1 MKVLTI
7 AGTRPEIIRLS
18 RIIPILDQNCQHVLM
33 HTGQNYI
40 KSLNQIFFEQLSIRE
55 PNYIFACKAETLMGQ
70 ISQILINVEKVILI
84 EQPDRILLLGDT
96 NSALAAIV
104 AKRMRIPVFHM
115 EAGNRCYDDNV
126 PEEVNRRLID
136 HCSDT
141 LLPYTERSRANLI
154 KEGIASNRIFVT
166 GNPIT
171 EVLQY
176 YEYQIRKSSILE
188 QLKITPKNYFLVTL
202 HRAENV
208 DDTNRLE
215 NFFEAFISLKQK
227 YDIPII
233 FSVHPRTRSQM
244 EKNQSITNWDGLTSL
259 EPMGL
264 FDFVQLEKNAACI
277 LSDSGTVQEECC
289 ILKVPSITLR
299 DVTERPET
307 IETGSNLLTGST
319 PNDILRSVELVINK
333 ACEWTPPSEYVKQNV
348 SQTVAKIVLG
358 K

>member
-18 RIIPILDQNCQHVLM
+18 RVIPILDQNCDHILM
-33 HTGQNYI
+33 HTGQNYV
-40 KSLNQIFFEQLSIRE
+40 KSLNRIFFEQLKIRE
-55 PNYIFACKAETLMGQ
+55 PDYMFECKAKTLMGQ
-70 ISQILINVEKVILI
+70 ISQILIDVEKVLLI

-96 NSALAAIV
+96 NSALAALV
-104 AKRMRIPVFHM
+104 AKRMQIPVFHM
-115 EAGNRCYDDNV
+115 EAGNRCYDDKV

-136 HCSDT
+136 HCSD
-141 LLPYTERSRANLI
+141 LLMPYTERSRANLI
-154 KEGIASNRIFVT
+154 KEGIASKRIFVI
-166 GNPIT
+166 GNPIA

-176 YEYQIRKSSILE
+176 YECQIQQSNILE
-188 QLKITPKNYFLVTL
+188 QLKITPENYFLVTL

-208 DDTNRLE
+208 DDANRLE
-215 NFFEAFISLKQK
+215 NFIEAFSRLNQK
-227 YDIPII
+227 YKIPII

-244 EKNQSITNWDGLTSL
+244 EKNQSIIKWDGLISL

-264 FDFVQLEKNAACI
+264 FDFVQLEKNAACV

-307 IETGSNLLTGST
+307 IETGSNLLTGCN
-319 PNDILRSVELVINK
+319 PDDILRSVELVINK
-333 ACEWTPPSEYVKQNV
+333 ACEWVPPSEYVKKNV
-348 SQTVAKIVLG
+348 SSTVAKIVLG